1 MPHSPNASHEALP
14 AGESPLGFSP
24 ALPLP
29 LSDNALAAADEL
41 YPLGSDT
48 LGAVTSLRSR
58 GFSPED
64 SSAIISLAQART
76 RARTK
81 FGERARTL
89 MLTQEASE
97 QATRPVIAH
106 YRADRLARV
115 PGLVADLGCGIG
127 SDTAVYAAA
136 RGSVVAVELDPL
148 TASFAAANLA
158 FCPRARVYSGD
169 VTAYDP
175 ASGAGSE
182 ATLTDGAGA
191 SPAILW
197 LDPAR
202 RELRGARKAQT
213 ERLFDP
219 EAFSP
224 PFSFVLNLA
233 RTGMPMGV
241 KLGPGF
247 PHEGIPSPEDIAS
260 EANPAPRIEAEWIQ
274 SEGSLAELVLWF
286 NALAQEGVARTATS
300 VRELPAGPADRVPS
314 VAEATGKVAD
324 LLPPYEAVSFRS
336 ALTAAE
342 AERSVEVPVSL
353 LQPGEYLLEPAPA
366 IVRSHLVA
374 EFAQSIGAQLLDE
387 HLAYLCSTEPVEHPL
402 VTCYEVLE
410 EIPLQEKQL
419 KRWVREQG
427 FTALTI
433 KKRGVDIVPEQL
445 RARLLGSAGSKLS
458 KKKQKK
464 NANSSAG
471 AQESSYRPATLVFT
485 RIGAGRDSRRVG
497 WHVRPL

>member
-1 MPHSPNASHEALP
+1 MPIPASPFTPAAKLP
-14 AGESPLGFSP
+14 FS
-24 ALPLP
+24 AE
-29 LSDNALAAADEL
+29 ALAAADEL

-48 LGAVTSLRSR
+48 LSAVTSLRSR
-58 GFSPED
+58 GFSPEE
-64 SSAIISLAQART
+64 SAQIISLAQART
-76 RARTK
+76 RARAK

-89 MLTQEASE
+89 MLTQEAAE

-106 YRADRLARV
+106 YRAQRLRPV
-115 PGLVADLGCGIG
+115 TGTVADLGCGIA
-127 SDTAVYAAA
+127 SDSTVYAAD
-136 RGSVVAVELDPL
+136 RGAVVAVELDPL
-148 TASFAAANLA
+148 TASFAAKNLE
-158 FCPRARVYSGD
+158 FCPQARVYSGD
-169 VTAYDP
+169 VTDYVHGELLD
-175 ASGAGSE
+175 
-182 ATLTDGAGA
+182 ATGEPVG
-191 SPAILW
+191 IVW
-197 LDPAR
+197 MDPAR
-202 RELRGARKAQT
+202 RELRGAKKAQT

-233 RTGMPMGV
+233 RTGVPMGV

-260 EANPAPRIEAEWIQ
+260 EANPNPRVEAEWIQ
-274 SEGSLAELVLWF
+274 SEGSLAELVFWF

-300 VRELPAGPADRVPS
+300 VRETSVREVTDCNEGSAGGSAKTS
-314 VAEATGKVAD
+314 A

-336 ALTAAE
+336 PLTAEE
-342 AERSVEVPVSL
+342 AEQSVDVPMSL
-353 LQPGEYLLEPAPA
+353 PQPGDYLLEPAPA

-374 EFAQSIGAQLLDE
+374 EFAQNIGAFLLDE
-387 HLAYLCSTEPVEHPL
+387 HLAYLCSAEPVEHPL
-402 VTCYEVLE
+402 VASYEVLE

-445 RARLLGSAGSKLS
+445 RARLLGSAGSKPS

-464 NANSSAG
+464 NTNSSSGAQKG

-485 RIGAGRDSRRVG
+485 RIGSGRDSRRVG

>member
-1 MPHSPNASHEALP
+1 MPIPASPFTPAATLP
-14 AGESPLGFSP
+14 FS
-24 ALPLP
+24 AE
-29 LSDNALAAADEL
+29 ALAAADEL

-48 LGAVTSLRSR
+48 LSTVTSLRSQ
-58 GFSPED
+58 GFSPEE
-64 SSAIISLAQART
+64 SAQIISLAQART
-76 RARTK
+76 RARAK

-89 MLTQEASE
+89 MLTQEAAE

-106 YRADRLARV
+106 YRAQRLRPVA
-115 PGLVADLGCGIG
+115 GTVADLGCGIA
-127 SDTAVYAAA
+127 SDSAVYAAD
-136 RGSVVAVELDPL
+136 RGAVVAVELDPL
-148 TASFAAANLA
+148 TASFAAKNLE
-158 FCPRARVYSGD
+158 FCPQARVYSGD
-169 VTAYDP
+169 VTGYVHGELLDA
-175 ASGAGSE
+175 AGE
-182 ATLTDGAGA
+182 PVGMV
-191 SPAILW
+191 W
-197 LDPAR
+197 MDPAR
-202 RELRGARKAQT
+202 RELRGAKKAHT

-233 RTGMPMGV
+233 RTGVPMGV

-260 EANPAPRIEAEWIQ
+260 EANPNPCVEAEWIQ

-300 VRELPAGPADRVPS
+300 VHELPMEEAIPHEGT
-314 VAEATGKVAD
+314 AETGA
-324 LLPPYEAVSFRS
+324 LLPAYEAVSFRS
-336 ALTAAE
+336 PLTAEE
-342 AERSVEVPVSL
+342 AKQSVDVPASL
-353 LQPGEYLLEPAPA
+353 PQPGDYLLEPAPA
-366 IVRSHLVA
+366 VVRSHLVA
-374 EFAQSIGAQLLDE
+374 EFAQSIGAHLLDE
-387 HLAYLCSTEPVEHPL
+387 HLAYLCSAELVEHPL
-402 VTCYEVLE
+402 VACYEVLE

-445 RARLLGSAGSKLS
+445 RARLLGSTGSKPFKR
-458 KKKQKK
+458 KKKK
-464 NANSSAG
+464 NNISSSDTQAG

-485 RIGAGRDSRRVG
+485 RIGLGRDSRRVG